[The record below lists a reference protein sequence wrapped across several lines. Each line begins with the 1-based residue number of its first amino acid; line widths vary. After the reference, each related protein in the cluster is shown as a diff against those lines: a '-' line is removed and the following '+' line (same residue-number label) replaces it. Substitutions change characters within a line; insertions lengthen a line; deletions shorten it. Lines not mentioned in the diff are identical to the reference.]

1 VNAND
6 DDIRND
12 ETHIHIIIN
21 IIVIIVIK
29 WSHIEDF
36 RDGIIETLC
45 IHIGPS
51 VCLHLHPQ
59 VDIDEKVSFVD
70 GTSTRVA
77 RLGLLHIVALASHL
91 TDEGRSSINL
101 FTHQIFW
108 MDMKTLY

>member
-6 DDIRND
+6 GDIRND

-21 IIVIIVIK
+21 IIVVIVIIIIVIK

-51 VCLHLHPQ
+51 VCLHLHSE
-59 VDIDEKVSFVD
+59 VDIDEKVSFFD

-77 RLGLLHIVALASHL
+77 RPSQLLIVALASQH
-91 TDEGRSSINL
+91 I
-101 FTHQIFW
+101 
-108 MDMKTLY
+108 